1 MNGERM
7 GGLAFL
13 AGMAIAILAGLV
25 PTLVPPSM
33 AIPLLGLLGLVVGL
47 LNITDKETT
56 AFLVATIALV
66 VSTFSLSRL
75 LNTINADF
83 VVNIVNNI
91 AVFAAS
97 AAVLVALKAIYV
109 LASEK

>member
-1 MNGERM
+1 M

-25 PTLVPPSM
+25 PTLVPPTL
-33 AIPLLGLLGLVVGL
+33 AVPLLGLLGLVVGF

-56 AFLVATIALV
+56 PFLVATIALV
-66 VSTFSLSRL
+66 VSASSLSAL
-75 LNTINADF
+75 LNTVNASF
-83 VVNIVNNI
+83 VANIVDNI
-91 AVFAAS
+91 AAFAAP